1 MNGGRAFEDNVM
13 KPVLFKNLLLAFLAS
28 LGLIPALVLAQ
39 PGAQAAPVS
48 VEAARRDTFSASLW
62 VSGTVIS
69 RNDSRISAETDG
81 RLTWV
86 ADVGT
91 QIALGEPIAT
101 IDDAD
106 LRLELRDSQAQLE
119 SLKAQRRYQTANLER
134 LQRLASNNN
143 ASVNDIDEA
152 QSTLDMTD
160 QAIRRADVA
169 IDQIERRIE
178 QTRVVAPF
186 PGVVVERLVQV
197 GEFVSRGAQVARLV
211 DTENREIR
219 ARAPLNIAPYLREG
233 LEVSIEHR
241 AIESLS
247 PVTRIIPVG
256 DERSRMFEV
265 RISAANPS
273 WVVGSPVRVALPNGD
288 PRELL
293 AIPRDALVL
302 RGSEVFV
309 LKVNQE
315 NTVEKVSVNTGIGLG
330 TLIEVTGDLA
340 EGDRVVTRGAE
351 RLQPGQAVVIN
362 DVQDS

>member
-1 MNGGRAFEDNVM
+1 MNTHF
-13 KPVLFKNLLLAFLAS
+13 FKT
-28 LGLIPALVLAQ
+28 LVLAAALALGCLPAPAVAQ
-39 PGAQAAPVS
+39 PGSQAAPVY
-48 VEAARRDTFSASLW
+48 VEAARRDTFSASQW
-62 VSGTVIS
+62 ISGTVIS
-69 RNDSRISAETDG
+69 RNDSRIGAETDG

-91 QIALGEPIAT
+91 RITFGEPIAT
-101 IDDAD
+101 IDDTD
-106 LRLELRDSQAQLE
+106 LRLSLRDSEAQLE

-134 LQRLASNNN
+134 LQRLANSNN
-143 ASVNDIDEA
+143 ASVNDIDQA

-160 QAIRRADVA
+160 QAIRRAEVA
-169 IDQIERRIE
+169 IDQTRRRIE

-186 PGVVVERLVQV
+186 AGVVVERLVQV
-197 GEFVSRGAQVARLV
+197 GEFVGRGDQVARLV

-233 LEVSIEHR
+233 LEVSVEHQNR
-241 AIESLS
+241 ESLS
-247 PVTRIIPVG
+247 PVSRIIPVG

-265 RISAANPS
+265 RIAAEDPS

-302 RGSEVFV
+302 RGTEVFV
-309 LKVNQE
+309 LRVNQE
-315 NTVEKVSVNTGIGLG
+315 NTVEKVSVDTGIGLG
-330 TLIEVTGDLA
+330 NLIEVIGDLSD
-340 EGDRVVTRGAE
+340 GDRVVTRGAE

-362 DVQDS
+362 GG

>member
-1 MNGGRAFEDNVM
+1 M
-13 KPVLFKNLLLAFLAS
+13 KLLEIKPIL
-28 LGLIPALVLAQ
+28 LVLLICTGLAPAIAGAQ

-48 VEAARRDTFSASLW
+48 VEPARRDTFSAALW

-86 ADVGT
+86 AEVGT
-91 QIALGEPIAT
+91 QIAFGEPIAT
-101 IDDAD
+101 IDDTD
-106 LRLELRDSQAQLE
+106 LRLDLRDSQAQLE
-119 SLKAQRRYQTANLER
+119 SLKAQRRYQTTNLER
-134 LQRLASNNN
+134 LQRLAAKNN
-143 ASVNDIDEA
+143 ASANEIDEA
-152 QSTLDMTD
+152 QSTLEMTE
-160 QAIRRADVA
+160 QAIRRAEVA
-169 IDQIERRIE
+169 IDQTERRIE

-186 PGVVVERLVQV
+186 AGVVVERLVQV
-197 GEFVSRGAQVARLV
+197 GEFVSRGNQVARLV
-211 DTENREIR
+211 DTDNREIR
-219 ARAPLNIAPYLREG
+219 ARAPLSIAPYLREG

-241 AIESLS
+241 NTETLT

-265 RISAANPS
+265 RIAASNPDL
-273 WVVGSPVRVALPNGD
+273 VVGSPVRVALPNGD

-309 LKVNQE
+309 LRVNQE
-315 NTVEKVSVNTGIGLG
+315 NTVEKVNVATGIGIG
-330 TLIEVTGDLA
+330 PLIEVIGDLA

-351 RLQPGQAVVIN
+351 RLRPGQAVV
-362 DVQDS
+362 VSGG

>member
-1 MNGGRAFEDNVM
+1 MRT
-13 KPVLFKNLLLAFLAS
+13 PIFKSLMFNLLLALNLF
-28 LGLIPALVLAQ
+28 PAMALAQ

-48 VEAARRDTFSASLW
+48 VEAARRDTFSASQW

-69 RNDSRISAETDG
+69 RNDSRIGAETDG

-91 QIALGEPIAT
+91 RIAFGEPIAT
-101 IDDAD
+101 IDDTD
-106 LRLELRDSQAQLE
+106 LRLDLRDSEAQLE

-134 LQRLASNNN
+134 LQRLAKSNN
-143 ASVNDIDEA
+143 ASANDLDQA
-152 QSTLDMTD
+152 QSELDMTD
-160 QAIRRADVA
+160 QAIRRAEVG
-169 IDQIERRIE
+169 IDLTKRRIE

-186 PGVVVERLVQV
+186 AGVVVERLVQV
-197 GEFVSRGAQVARLV
+197 GEFVSRGEEVARVV

-219 ARAPLNIAPYLREG
+219 ARAPLGLAPYLREG
-233 LEVSIEHR
+233 LEVSVDHR
-241 AIESLS
+241 SNESLS
-247 PVTRIIPVG
+247 PVVRIIPVG

-265 RISAANPS
+265 RIAAENPD
-273 WVVGSPVRVALPNGD
+273 WVVGSPVKVALPNGD

-315 NTVEKVSVNTGIGLG
+315 NTVEKITVDTGIGLG
-330 TLIEVTGDLA
+330 NLIEVTGDLS

-362 DVQDS
+362 NG

>member
-1 MNGGRAFEDNVM
+1 MQTLKTKSLLQIV
-13 KPVLFKNLLLAFLAS
+13 VLC
-28 LGLIPALVLAQ
+28 LGVLPAVLVAQ

-48 VEAARRDTFSASLW
+48 VEQAQRDTFSAALW

-91 QIALGEPIAT
+91 NIAFGEPIAT

-106 LRLELRDSQAQLE
+106 LRLDLRDSEAQLE
-119 SLKAQRRYQTANLER
+119 SLKAQRRYQVANLER

-143 ASVNDIDEA
+143 ASVNEIDEA

-160 QAIRRADVA
+160 QSIRRAEVA
-169 IDQIERRIE
+169 IDQIQRRIQ

-186 PGVVVERLVQV
+186 AGVVVERLVQV

-211 DTENREIR
+211 DTQNREIR
-219 ARAPLNIAPYLREG
+219 ASAPLSIAPYLREG
-233 LEVSIEHR
+233 MEVSIDHR
-241 AIESLS
+241 NVETLS
-247 PVTRIIPVG
+247 PVARIIPVG

-265 RISAANPS
+265 RIAVDNPTL
-273 WVVGSPVRVALPNGD
+273 VVGSPVRVALPNGD
-288 PRELL
+288 PRELV

-302 RGSEVFV
+302 RGNEVFV
-309 LKVNQE
+309 LRVNQE
-315 NTVEKVSVNTGIGLG
+315 NTVEKVSVSTGIGLG
-330 TLIEVTGDLA
+330 SLIEVIGEVA

-351 RLQPGQAVVIN
+351 RLQPGQAVVI
-362 DVQDS
+362 SGG

>member
-1 MNGGRAFEDNVM
+1 MNTHFL
-13 KPVLFKNLLLAFLAS
+13 KPVVLAS
-28 LGLIPALVLAQ
+28 ALVLGCLPALAAAQ
-39 PGAQAAPVS
+39 PGSQAAPVF
-48 VEAARRDTFSASLW
+48 VEEARRDTFSASLW
-62 VSGTVIS
+62 ISGTVIS

-86 ADVGT
+86 AEVGSR
-91 QIALGEPIAT
+91 IAFGEPIAT
-101 IDDAD
+101 IDDTD
-106 LRLELRDSQAQLE
+106 LRLSLRDSEAQLE

-134 LQRLASNNN
+134 LQRLANSNN
-143 ASVNDIDEA
+143 ASVNEIDQA

-160 QAIRRADVA
+160 QAIRRAEVT
-169 IDQIERRIE
+169 IDQTKRRIE

-186 PGVVVERLVQV
+186 AGVVVERLVQV
-197 GEFVSRGAQVARLV
+197 GEFVGRGDQVARLV

-219 ARAPLNIAPYLREG
+219 ARAPLSIAPHLRKG
-233 LEVSIEHR
+233 MEVSVEHQAR
-241 AIESLS
+241 ESLS
-247 PVTRIIPVG
+247 PIDRIIPVG

-265 RISAANPS
+265 RIAATDPS
-273 WVVGSPVRVALPNGD
+273 WVVGSPVRVALPNAD

-309 LKVNQE
+309 LRVNQE
-315 NTVEKVSVNTGIGLG
+315 NTVEKVSVDTGIGLG
-330 TLIEVTGDLA
+330 NLIEVIGDLS

-362 DVQDS
+362 GG